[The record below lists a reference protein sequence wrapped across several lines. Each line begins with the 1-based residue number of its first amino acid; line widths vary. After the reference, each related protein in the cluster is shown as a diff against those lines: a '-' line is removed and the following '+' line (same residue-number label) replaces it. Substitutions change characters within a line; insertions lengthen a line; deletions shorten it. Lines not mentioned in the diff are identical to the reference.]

1 MLLESLWS
9 PFASLREVP
18 QMFLKPCLPH
28 RVSPFYRKF
37 AIYQHFCLRHHS
49 FTFFLLK
56 QEWIWRLGR
65 KAENYLSACLNC
77 EKIFEK
83 HGQPNRRLSPQTSAG
98 FEAAAKTVCK
108 MFNFLS
114 RVISG
119 REIMDRIRAPRN
131 NDGDS
136 FLCMCCSRLC
146 LLWARPNFVRLTFE
160 RDIKMWLIEFWGN
173 GHRKRW
179 EWVRYCCQRR
189 YHTLQIELDTKIT
202 QQEINSPK
210 REQFYSTRLFMPASN
225 ERVDE
230 ALYEPLPST
239 KIYTKHCQRH
249 NGPRV

>member
-1 MLLESLWS
+1 MIALCKLERGGTNVSQPVFAAPCFPILSQVRHLSTLLPATSFFHLFSFLNKSEYGGWEERRRIIWAHVWTVKKYLKSMDS
-9 PFASLREVP
+9 PIVVCLLRPPQALSQPPKLFA
-18 QMFLKPCLPH
+18 
-28 RVSPFYRKF
+28 KF
-37 AIYQHFCLRHHS
+37 S
-49 FTFFLLK
+49 TF
-56 QEWIWRLGR
+56 
-65 KAENYLSACLNC
+65 S
-77 EKIFEK
+77 
-83 HGQPNRRLSPQTSAG
+83 
-98 FEAAAKTVCK
+98 
-108 MFNFLS
+108 S

-131 NDGDS
+131 HDGDS

-210 REQFYSTRLFMPASN
+210 RGQFYNTRLFMPVCN

-230 ALYEPLPST
+230 ALYEHQPRYIQYCWFP
-239 KIYTKHCQRH
+239 CQWTE
-249 NGPRV
+249 

>member
-131 NDGDS
+131 NYGDS

-210 REQFYSTRLFMPASN
+210 RGQFYNTRLFMPVCN

-230 ALYEPLPST
+230 ALYEHQPRYIQYCWFP
-239 KIYTKHCQRH
+239 CQWTE
-249 NGPRV
+249 